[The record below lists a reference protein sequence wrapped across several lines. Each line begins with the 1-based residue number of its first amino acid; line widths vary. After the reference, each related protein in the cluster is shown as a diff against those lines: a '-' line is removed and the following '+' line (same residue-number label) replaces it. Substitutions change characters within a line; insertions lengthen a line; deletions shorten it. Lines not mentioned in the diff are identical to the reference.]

1 MVRALGTIAMGERA
15 QPREPDHFERA
26 LQLAARFAERAAAHD
41 RDASFPFENF
51 KELSEAGL
59 LALTVPAALG
69 GAGAGAS
76 DAARLLGIFGK
87 ADPST
92 ALVLS
97 MHYIQHLVMAR
108 SQRWPGRLARQ
119 LAKETVEGIALINAL
134 RVEPELGSPA
144 RGGLPT
150 TIATT
155 TETGWRLTGRKIYST
170 GAPILK
176 WYAVWARTD
185 EPTVR
190 VGLFLVPAGLPGT
203 RIVETWDHLGLRASG
218 SHDIVFDDVVFPLDH
233 EIDVRKPDDW
243 GVPDFTQATVHTI
256 FVASIYDGIARAARD
271 WLVEFLKSRVPS
283 NLGAP
288 LASLPRVQEV
298 VGGIEARLAVNARLI
313 ESFAADFDD
322 GVALSASESNT
333 IKLAVTNNAV
343 AVVEDALS
351 LTSNHGLTR
360 ANPLE
365 RHYRDV
371 LCGRVHT
378 PQDDATRVNAGRLA
392 LGI

>member
-1 MVRALGTIAMGERA
+1 MVSAQGTSIRKELPVDATPAVFDKANALASE
-15 QPREPDHFERA
+15 F
-26 LQLAARFAERAAAHD
+26 AARAALHD

-59 LALTVPAALG
+59 LALTVPTALG
-69 GAGAGAS
+69 GSGAGALE
-76 DAARLLGIFGK
+76 AARIINIFGK

-108 SQRWPGRLARQ
+108 STRWPGRLSRRLAR
-119 LAKETVEGIALINAL
+119 ETVEGMALINAL
-134 RVEPELGSPA
+134 RVEPDLGSPS
-144 RGGLPT
+144 RGGLPV
-150 TIATT
+150 TIARR
-155 TETGWRLTGRKIYST
+155 TETGWRLSGRKIYST

-176 WYAVWARTD
+176 WYAVWAKTD
-185 EPTVR
+185 EPNVR

-233 EIDVRKPDDW
+233 EIDVRKPEQW
-243 GVPDFTQATVHTI
+243 SVPDFTQATVHAI
-256 FVASIYDGIARAARD
+256 FVAAIYDGVARAARD
-271 WLVEFLKSRVPS
+271 WLVEFLKNRVPS
-283 NLGAP
+283 NLGAS
-288 LASLPRVQEV
+288 LATLPRVQEV
-298 VGGIEARLAVNARLI
+298 VGGIEARLVVNARLI
-313 ESFAADFDD
+313 ESFAGDYDD
-322 GVALSASESNT
+322 GVVLSASEAN
-333 IKLAVTNNAV
+333 IVKLAVTNNAV
-343 AVVEDALS
+343 AIVEDALS
-351 LTSNHGLTR
+351 LTSNHGLAR

-378 PQDDATRVNAGRLA
+378 PQDDATRVSAGRLA
-392 LGI
+392 LGL

>member
-1 MVRALGTIAMGERA
+1 MVSAQGGSIRKEHPTDAL
-15 QPREPDHFERA
+15 PSPFERA
-26 LQLAARFAERAAAHD
+26 SLLASEFAARASQHD
-41 RDASFPFENF
+41 RDGSFPFENF
-51 KELSEAGL
+51 NGLSEAGL
-59 LALTVPAALG
+59 LSLTVPAALG
-69 GAGAGAS
+69 GSGAGAL
-76 DAARLLGIFGK
+76 DAARIINVLGK
-87 ADPST
+87 ADPSA

-108 SQRWPGRLARQ
+108 STRWPGRLSRKLAR
-119 LAKETVEGIALINAL
+119 ETVEGVALINAL
-134 RVEPELGSPA
+134 RVEPDLGSPS
-144 RGGLPT
+144 RGGLP
-150 TIATT
+150 ATT
-155 TETGWRLTGRKIYST
+155 ARRTETGWRLSGRKIYST

-176 WYAVWARTD
+176 WYAVWAKTD
-185 EPTVR
+185 EPTLR

-243 GVPDFTQATVHTI
+243 RVPDFTQATVHAI
-256 FVASIYDGIARAARD
+256 FVAAIYDGVARAARD
-271 WLVEFLKSRVPS
+271 WLVEFLNNRVPS
-283 NLGAP
+283 NLGAS
-288 LASLPRVQEV
+288 LATLPRAQEL
-298 VGGIEARLAVNARLI
+298 VGDIEARLAVNARLI
-313 ESFAADFDD
+313 DSFARDFDD
-322 GVALSASESNT
+322 GVALSASESNI
-333 IKLAVTNNAV
+333 IKLTVTNNAI

-378 PQDDATRVNAGRLA
+378 PQDDATRVSAGRLA
-392 LGI
+392 LGL

>member
-1 MVRALGTIAMGERA
+1 MVTANSRSVRK
-15 QPREPDHFERA
+15 EPSVDTTLVPYDCARMLASEF
-26 LQLAARFAERAAAHD
+26 AARAAQHD

-69 GAGAGAS
+69 GHGAGAL
-76 DAARLLGIFGK
+76 DAARIIGIFGK

-108 SQRWPGRLARQ
+108 STRWPGRLSRKLARE
-119 LAKETVEGIALINAL
+119 AVEGVALINAL
-134 RVEPELGSPA
+134 RVEPDLGSPA
-144 RGGLPT
+144 RGGLP
-150 TIATT
+150 ATT
-155 TETGWRLTGRKIYST
+155 ARKTDTGWRLSGRKIYST

-176 WYAVWARTD
+176 WYAVWAKTD
-185 EPTVR
+185 EPETR

-218 SHDIVFDDVVFPLDH
+218 SHDVVFDDVVFPLDH
-233 EIDVRKPDDW
+233 EIDVRKPEEW
-243 GVPDFTQATVHTI
+243 RVPDFTQATVHAI
-256 FVASIYDGIARAARD
+256 FVAAIYDGIGRAARD
-271 WLVEFLKSRVPS
+271 WLIEFLKNRVPS
-283 NLGAP
+283 NLSAS
-288 LASLPRVQEV
+288 LATLPRVQEV
-298 VGGIEARLAVNARLI
+298 VGGIETRLAINARLI
-313 ESFAADFDD
+313 DSFAGDFDD
-322 GVALSASESNT
+322 GVLLSASESN
-333 IKLAVTNNAV
+333 IVKLTVTNNAV
-343 AVVEDALS
+343 AIVEDALS

-378 PQDDATRVNAGRLA
+378 PQDDATRVMAGRLA
-392 LGI
+392 LGL